1 MLHIYSGKGNLLFFL
16 QLRTTIWDSSHH
28 IRFHPEMLSKN
39 ILVRSQVDHLVLM
52 SWWGAA
58 FTYRG
63 LLGNQGSGESQ
74 HASFSRKVQSHVF
87 GWFWSYQ
94 LTQVVTHDKRNQ
106 KLSAGVFAIV
116 WKKDPAL
123 GFSKDSKYADICGS
137 TTEFNS
143 FAVRFNSKD
152 IYSLLALQHLLSK
165 HHGQKRS
172 SYVANFQNLIFFI
185 CVGISVLKLT
195 SPYKKMFWLNCFD
208 Q

>member
-63 LLGNQGSGESQ
+63 LPGNQGSGESQ

-87 GWFWSYQ
+87 GWLWGYQ
-94 LTQVVTHDKRNQ
+94 LTQVV
-106 KLSAGVFAIV
+106 LMISAIRTFETFCWGVCDCL
-116 WKKDPAL
+116 KKDPAL
-123 GFSKDSKYADICGS
+123 GFSKDSKYANICGS

-152 IYSLLALQHLLSK
+152 IYSLFALQHLLSK

-172 SYVANFQNLIFFI
+172 S
-185 CVGISVLKLT
+185 
-195 SPYKKMFWLNCFD
+195 
-208 Q
+208 